1 MPDLLTLSSLRSG
14 GKTAL
19 ARALARIE
27 AAPEADDTLNLLS
40 DAFAAPRARVIGL
53 TGPPGVGKSTLM
65 QALIRAWRSAGRSV
79 ACIAVDPSSRRSGGA
94 LLGDRV
100 RLATDPEDQGLF
112 VRSMAA
118 RESLGGL
125 AALTYPA
132 MILMRAL
139 FDLVLIETVGIGQ
152 SETAVADVADT
163 VLFCVQPASGDA
175 LQYMKAGIIE
185 IPHIVAV
192 TKGDMGAV
200 ARRARADVKAALAL
214 AASDHAAIPVLLVAA
229 RDGLGIAELVA
240 AIDAHGERIATDGL
254 RDAARHAQAQHW
266 LRESLRERFGREGL
280 RRLGPVELAAAESP
294 FRRAARLARGPFA
307 AGL

>member
-163 VLFCVQPASGDA
+163 VVFCVQPASGDA

-185 IPHIVAV
+185 IPQIVAV
-192 TKGDMGAV
+192 TKADMGAA
-200 ARRARADVKAALAL
+200 ARRARADVKGALAL
-214 AASDHAAIPVLLVAA
+214 AAVPGAWTIPVLLVGA
-229 RDGLGIAELVA
+229 RDGQGVADLVA
-240 AIDAHGERIATDGL
+240 AVAAHWAHLAGAGRGDRVRADQ
-254 RDAARHAQAQHW
+254 AARWLLAT
-266 LRESLRERFGREGL
+266 LREGFAKDGM
-280 RRLGPVELAAAESP
+280 RRLGAAALEGDDSP
-294 FRRAARLARGPFA
+294 FRRASALARRR
-307 AGL
+307 